1 MTFLAAEILVGRLLR
16 GPARIAV
23 VALFAR
29 GGSAAPGLP
38 GLCARHRAAGEQRYN
53 RDTCGA
59 A

>member
-29 GGSAAPGLP
+29 GAVS
-38 GLCARHRAAGEQRYN
+38 CAQPR
-53 RDTCGA
+53 
-59 A
+59 